1 MNKVFTKDICM
12 IRHIHNVIPLMFI
25 LSTTSCLLSCAEL
38 TTEDQK
44 WIDYKE
50 KEGLLRNELTTEF
63 LVLMRGYPEAKG
75 SVCKQAFHA
84 ALHHVY
90 PGLKH
95 K

>member
-1 MNKVFTKDICM
+1 MNT
-12 IRHIHNVIPLMFI
+12 L
-25 LSTTSCLLSCAEL
+25 TGLLPAPFHSLTDEL

-50 KEGLLRNELTTEF
+50 KEGLLRMELTTAF

-84 ALHHVY
+84 ALTHVH
-90 PGLKH
+90 PSLKH